1 MKNKLIDIFKFLVVI
16 LLFFNIGKTFSII
29 FNKLNINVDTF
40 NFIDIAYSEALISL
54 VLFIIL
60 FFIYKKTLLDDL
72 FEFKINI
79 KNNLKNCFKL
89 FVILLIVKI
98 IATFIIYILSFV
110 LKINILVSENQSIIN
125 LLLSSAPIIM
135 LISTVLLTPFVEE
148 IIFRLGLKKIIKN
161 SGLFILLSGLI
172 FGFMHV
178 FPTDINITVALIQS
192 ISYVFI
198 GTLIAYYYV
207 KYKNIYFVI
216 IIHSLNNLLGVL
228 ATLLLI

>member
-79 KNNLKNCFKL
+79 KNNLKKCFKL

-98 IATFIIYILSFV
+98 IATFIIYILSFI
-110 LKINILVSENQSIIN
+110 LKINISVSENQSIIN